1 LIDSCNLFFSI
12 IVTGGIMQRMYV
24 FLFAL
29 LIVGLIAWAAAAEDF
44 TYQTVLDEPGIDNAT
59 LARLIADGQ
68 IMIVRE
74 NPNGRLKNITSGILI
89 NRPLQTVYDTVAD
102 YGNYTKFMPST
113 DECEVVADNGNVKD
127 VRYKINFKFLI
138 FKFSAVYTL
147 RTYFSKAPNEITW
160 KLLSSEKNKIKQ
172 SVGSWRL
179 IPVNGGKQTA
189 AFYSLYSDISNVV
202 PGLSSFINREPS
214 MEVAINA
221 STCLLVLK
229 AVKHRSENPAWEQ
242 PK

>member
-1 LIDSCNLFFSI
+1 MSQVRFILLT
-12 IVTGGIMQRMYV
+12 VLLVGV
-24 FLFAL
+24 VAL
-29 LIVGLIAWAAAAEDF
+29 AAMAEDF
-44 TYQTVLDEPGIDNAT
+44 TYQTVLDEPGIDKAT
-59 LARLIADGQ
+59 LARLIADGE

-74 NPNGRLKNITSGILI
+74 HPNDRLKMITSGILI
-89 NRPLQTVYDTVAD
+89 NRSMQTVYDTISD

-127 VRYKINFKFLI
+127 VRFKINFKFI
-138 FKFSAVYTL
+138 FFKFSAVYTL
-147 RTYFSKAPNEITW
+147 RNYLKPPDEITW
-160 KLLSSEKNKIKQ
+160 KLLSSEKNKVKQ

-179 IPVNGGKQTA
+179 IPLNGGKQTA

-202 PGLSSFINREPS
+202 PGLSSFIKREPS
-214 MEVAINA
+214 IEVALNA

-229 AVKHRSENPAWEQ
+229 AVKHRSENPVWEQ

>member
-1 LIDSCNLFFSI
+1 
-12 IVTGGIMQRMYV
+12 MQRMYI
-24 FLFAL
+24 L
-29 LIVGLIAWAAAAEDF
+29 LLAMAIVGLIAWAAAAENF

-89 NRPLQTVYDTVAD
+89 NRPLQTVYNTVSD
-102 YGNYTKFMPST
+102 YGNYAKFMPST
-113 DECEVVADNGNVKD
+113 DECVVVADNGNIKD

-138 FKFSAVYTL
+138 FKFTAVYTL
-147 RTYFSKAPNEITW
+147 RTFLKPPNEITW
-160 KLLSSEKNKIKQ
+160 KLVASVKNKIKQ

-179 IPVNGGKQTA
+179 LPVNGGKQTA
-189 AFYSLYSDISNVV
+189 AFYSIYSDISNVV
-202 PGLSSFINREPS
+202 PGLGSFINREPS